1 LNTYELTPYGKKK
14 DFYNQNEYQEKMY
27 KYPEEI
33 NLMNS
38 FKIDDF
44 EIGKKLG
51 SGRFGRAYLVRKK
64 QNDFICVLKIMCKS
78 MIRKNNF
85 EMQIRQEIEIQSH
98 LSHKNI
104 LDFYGFFWDDRRIY
118 LILEYAPGGDIY
130 GELKKSVKII

>member
-1 LNTYELTPYGKKK
+1 
-14 DFYNQNEYQEKMY
+14 MY
-27 KYPEEI
+27 KNPEEI

-38 FKIDDF
+38 YKIEDF

-64 QNDFICVLKIMCKS
+64 RDEFICVLKIICKS

-104 LDFYGFFWDDRRIY
+104 LDFYGFFWDERRIY

-130 GELKKSVKII
+130 GELKRTVIYLILSYFI